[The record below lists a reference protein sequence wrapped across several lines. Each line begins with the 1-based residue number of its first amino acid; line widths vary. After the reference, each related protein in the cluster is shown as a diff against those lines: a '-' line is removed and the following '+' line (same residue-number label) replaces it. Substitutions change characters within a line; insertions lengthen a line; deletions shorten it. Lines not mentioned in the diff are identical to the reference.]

1 MNKFKDISSG
11 FQALW
16 TSLVLSAA
24 WLIIYNIL
32 NNFYLDSLFF
42 AIQVHLTVSTL
53 IYIYIF
59 PLIYLLND
67 STLSKENKSGW
78 LILTVFFSWFSFA
91 FYLIKKNN
99 K

>member
-16 TSLVLSAA
+16 ASLILSVIYQAFVFEGGLYFDSVQEAIVIHLLTSV
-24 WLIIYNIL
+24 
-32 NNFYLDSLFF
+32 
-42 AIQVHLTVSTL
+42 V

-78 LILTVFFSWFSFA
+78 LIFTVFFSWFSFA
-91 FYLIKKNN
+91 FYLIKKSN

>member
-1 MNKFKDISSG
+1 MNKFKDMSSG
-11 FQALW
+11 FLALW
-16 TSLVLSAA
+16 ASFILSAA
-24 WLIIYNIL
+24 WFVFYNVGVYSALVIVSGLI
-32 NNFYLDSLFF
+32 F
-42 AIQVHLTVSTL
+42 
-53 IYIYIF
+53 IYIF

-78 LILTVFFSWFSFA
+78 LILTIFFSWISFA

>member
-16 TSLVLSAA
+16 ASLILSVIYQSFVVEGGLYFDSVQEAIVIHLLTSV
-24 WLIIYNIL
+24 
-32 NNFYLDSLFF
+32 
-42 AIQVHLTVSTL
+42 V

-78 LILTVFFSWFSFA
+78 LIFTVFFSWFSFA
-91 FYLIKKNN
+91 FYLIKKSN

>member
-1 MNKFKDISSG
+1 MNKFKDMSSG

-16 TSLVLSAA
+16 ASFILSAA
-24 WLIIYNIL
+24 WLIITNIL
-32 NNFYLDSLFF
+32 NNLSFDSLFS
-42 AIQVHLTVSTL
+42 AIQVHLIFSAL
-53 IYIYIF
+53 IFIYIF

-67 STLSKENKSGW
+67 STLNKENKSGW
-78 LILTVFFSWFSFA
+78 LILTIFFSWISFA